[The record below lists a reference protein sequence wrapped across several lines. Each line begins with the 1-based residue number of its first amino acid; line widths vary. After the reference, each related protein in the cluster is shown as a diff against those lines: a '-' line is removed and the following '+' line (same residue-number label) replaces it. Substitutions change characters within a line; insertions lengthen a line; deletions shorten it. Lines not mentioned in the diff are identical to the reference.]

1 MNLSNDEAVKTEI
14 KKFCRITIK
23 YTLMILLIIL
33 TVVMIIGAICQQ
45 NVAAIGYVGILI
57 MTFLTMRYPF
67 KQISPNY

>member
-1 MNLSNDEAVKTEI
+1 
-14 KKFCRITIK
+14 
-23 YTLMILLIIL
+23 MILLIIL

-57 MTFLTMRYPF
+57 MTFLMMHYPF